1 MDFTL
6 SERAQDLQTRL
17 AGFLQDQIYPAEPIF
32 LEQTRQG
39 PPHAQPPILEE
50 LKAKARAEGLW
61 NLALPHRTPWSEPLS
76 NVDYAP
82 LAELTG
88 RSAGLLPEAI
98 NCSAPDTG
106 NMELLAMFG
115 TGQQQLDWL
124 KPLLDGE
131 IRSSY
136 VMTEPDVASS
146 DAGNIA
152 TRIKRDGDDYVING
166 RKWWISG
173 VARDRCKLL
182 LLLGVTDPDAD
193 RHHRHSVILIPKD
206 TPGVRIVR
214 DMNVLGEDPWE
225 SHCEV
230 LFENVRVPATNLLGE
245 PGSGF
250 AMAQARLG
258 PGRIHHCMRQVGA
271 AERALELMVARAENR
286 VTFGTTLID
295 QGVIRE
301 WIALSR
307 MEIDQARLYTLY
319 TAWLMDTVG
328 NRVAASEI
336 SGIKIAVPR
345 MATRVI
351 DRAIQVFGAAGLS
364 QDTPLAMMYAFART
378 TRIADGPDE
387 VHLRGLARTEINRQ
401 RAARDLPLPAIRQY

>member
-6 SERAQDLQTRL
+6 SERARDLQTRL

-115 TGQQQLDWL
+115 TEQQQLDWL

-152 TRIKRDGDDYVING
+152 TRIERDGDDYVING

>member
-1 MDFTL
+1 MDFTF

-17 AGFLQDQIYPAEPIF
+17 AAFLQDQIYPAEPIF
-32 LEQTRQG
+32 LQQTRDG
-39 PPHAQPPILEE
+39 APHAQPPVLEE

-115 TGQQQLDWL
+115 TEQQQIDWL

-152 TRIKRDGDDYVING
+152 TRIERHGDDYVING

-193 RHHRHSVILIPKD
+193 RHHRHSVALIPKD

-214 DMNVLGEDPWE
+214 DMHVLGENPWE

-271 AERALELMVARAENR
+271 AERALELMVARAEER
-286 VTFGTTLID
+286 VTFGTPLID

-328 NRVAASEI
+328 NKAAASEI

-351 DRAIQVFGAAGLS
+351 DRAIQLFGAAGLS

-401 RAARDLPLPAIRQY
+401 RAARDRPLPAIRRY